1 MLKYIG
7 NIWNYLK
14 LYDKH
19 IWTYLN
25 YMETSLSP
33 LYSKRYY
40 FGVPAPTSKNE
51 LPDELDIIASND
63 LKLKPSD
70 VSQK

>member
-1 MLKYIG
+1 MTFCPSFALYIWPESDLG
-7 NIWNYLK
+7 AFV
-14 LYDKH
+14 
-19 IWTYLN
+19 
-25 YMETSLSP
+25 
-33 LYSKRYY
+33 YSATGS
-40 FGVPAPTSKNE
+40 FD